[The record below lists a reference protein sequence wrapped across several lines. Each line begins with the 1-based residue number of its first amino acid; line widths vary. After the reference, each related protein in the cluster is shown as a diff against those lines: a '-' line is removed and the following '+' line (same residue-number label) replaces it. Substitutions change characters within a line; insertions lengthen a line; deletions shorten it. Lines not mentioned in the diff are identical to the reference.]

1 MLLKLCFWFKECSKT
16 CPVINKKIDTNIWV
30 ALDSVLVTAK
40 GTHKMWHK
48 AESCHQHH
56 KVDNFTLY
64 SNWKAVVWIHFFINL
79 NSVHLMSLTC
89 FRTFLSSGSEVK
101 NSKMVKV
108 NHREIFLLVN
118 MRQLVSYA
126 PVGNITGKG

>member
-30 ALDSVLVTAK
+30 ALLYWWQLKVHT
-40 GTHKMWHK
+40 KMWHK
-48 AESCHQHH
+48 AESCYQHH

-89 FRTFLSSGSEVK
+89 FRTFFSSGSEVK
-101 NSKMVKV
+101 NSKMAKV